1 MNRNN
6 KNWIKILGVSVWV
19 ILSVACTHDRNT
31 PGFDYFPDM
40 KYSEAYDPY
49 APNEV
54 TPNHSTALQPIKG
67 TIPRNYDPYPYPKS
81 DEGMMMA
88 GENLHNPLDSTDYNL
103 NRGKQEYEIFCALCH
118 GFDGNGDGPL
128 ITSEKYPSSAPSL
141 ITEDML
147 ARPEGE
153 IFHVITVGSA
163 IMGAHGSQIRPEDRW
178 RIIMYI
184 RSVLAQN
191 NPEKENESE

>member
-1 MNRNN
+1 
-6 KNWIKILGVSVWV
+6 
-19 ILSVACTHDRNT
+19 
-31 PGFDYFPDM
+31 
-40 KYSEAYDPY
+40 
-49 APNEV
+49 
-54 TPNHSTALQPIKG
+54 
-67 TIPRNYDPYPYPKS
+67 
-81 DEGMMMA
+81 MMA